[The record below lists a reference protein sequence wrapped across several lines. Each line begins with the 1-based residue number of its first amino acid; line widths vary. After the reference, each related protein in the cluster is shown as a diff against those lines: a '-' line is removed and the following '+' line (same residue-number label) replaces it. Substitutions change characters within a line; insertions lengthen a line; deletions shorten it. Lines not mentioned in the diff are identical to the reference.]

1 MSLFKR
7 SVVAEILSH
16 AGVIFSSLIVI
27 WLSVLLVRLLG
38 QAAAGMI
45 GADIVIGIT
54 AFSSITAL
62 PIILIVSLFIAILTT
77 ISRNYR
83 ESEMVVWFAS
93 GLSLSDWIR
102 PVLRVAIPIA
112 MLIAILTTVSSPWAY
127 RQIEEYRQRYE
138 QRSDFSKIALGQFIE
153 TMGGKRVF
161 FIEPSPNSEN
171 EMGKVFVRLTEDP
184 EWFSVLMADHANFRI
199 DLEKDERYID
209 LGSGSRYDISPSSP
223 AFRVTNFDSASMR
236 IEDKSDG
243 TTEAM
248 IRSRAQEQ
256 LKARPFEAL
265 IADNNAKSDSQIMWR
280 LSLPWAAFNM
290 ALLAIPLG
298 SVNPR
303 LGRSG
308 DLIIAALVGLLYMNL
323 LNMMRGWIASEKVP
337 FLIGFLGIN
346 GFILLLAIFLFW
358 RKVRVKKPK
367 DSSKSG
373 DSTLV
378 GNT

>member
-38 QAAAGMI
+38 QAAAGTI
-45 GADIVIGIT
+45 GADIVVGIT

-93 GLSLSDWIR
+93 GVSLYDWIR
-102 PVLRVAIPIA
+102 PVLRVAIPVAI
-112 MLIAILTTVSSPWAY
+112 LIAVLTTVSSPWAY

-138 QRSDFSKIALGQFIE
+138 QRSDFSKIAMGQFIE
-153 TMGGKRVF
+153 TNAGRRVF
-161 FIEPSPNSEN
+161 FIEPSENSEH
-171 EMGKVFVRLTEDP
+171 EMGKVFARVTEDP
-184 EWFSVLMADHANFRI
+184 EWFSILMADHANFRT
-199 DLEKDERYID
+199 DGEKGERYID
-209 LGSGSRYDISPSSP
+209 LGPGSRYDMSPKT
-223 AFRVTNFDSASMR
+223 AQFRVSKFDSGTMR
-236 IEDKSDG
+236 IEDKTGGASEDV
-243 TTEAM
+243 
-248 IRSRAQEQ
+248 IRAKAQEQ

-265 IADNNAKSDSQIMWR
+265 IEDNNPKSDAQLMWR
-280 LSLPWAAFNM
+280 LSLPWAALNM

-308 DLIIAALVGLLYMNL
+308 DIIIAALVGLLYMNL
-323 LNMMRGWIASEKVP
+323 LNMMRGWIGSEKVS
-337 FLIGFLGIN
+337 FLLGFLGIN
-346 GFILLLAIFLFW
+346 GVIFLLALFLFW
-358 RKVRVKKPK
+358 YKSRVKAPK
-367 DSSKSG
+367 DKSKPV
-373 DSTLV
+373 LAA
-378 GNT
+378 N